1 MYSIYSLIESREYYL
16 AIKGKSSTYNKMNK
30 SEDYAKEIYPDI
42 RKQLIDVVVYDLIIN
57 GIQRN
62 QMHRNGEKWIVYLG
76 AWEVEG
82 MWRG

>member
-1 MYSIYSLIESREYYL
+1 MYSIYSLIESREYYW
-16 AIKGKSSTYNKMNK
+16 AIKGKSSTFNKMNK
-30 SEDYAKEIYPDI
+30 SEEYAKEIYPDI
-42 RKQLIDVVVYDLIIN
+42 RKQLIDDLIIK
-57 GIQRN
+57 GIQRS